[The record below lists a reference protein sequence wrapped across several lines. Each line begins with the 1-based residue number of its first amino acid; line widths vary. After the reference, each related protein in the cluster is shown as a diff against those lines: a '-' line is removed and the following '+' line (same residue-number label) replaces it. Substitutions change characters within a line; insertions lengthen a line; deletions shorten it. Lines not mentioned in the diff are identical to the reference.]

1 MAQHRGLAE
10 TYLSMAGG
18 VIVGILRERHAD
30 YIVLRDGTQVF
41 LSAKQ
46 AAGEFAIGT
55 SLTVSY
61 TVKKGGKKMAD
72 SIWRCD

>member
-1 MAQHRGLAE
+1 MAQHRGLTEA
-10 TYLSMAGG
+10 YLGMAGG
-18 VIVGILRERHAD
+18 VIVGILRERHPD
-30 YIVLRDGTQVF
+30 HIVLRDGTQVF

-46 AAGEFAIGT
+46 SAGEFAIGS